1 MPKMKLIPLSC
12 LLAGA
17 FAVTSCG
24 DSGDTPSPYEG
35 GEQAAESNS
44 GEAPAAQSEA
54 IELGD
59 HAGRWSTESGAV
71 GEGSRLVIDLTS
83 EGDVSIDVRTM
94 ENGAEAIRE
103 SAMGK
108 ASAQGS
114 VIKGTVPDGEG
125 VHAVLEKYS
134 TWTLDPAG
142 TITGVA
148 GSEPVKIAKEGQ

>member
-1 MPKMKLIPLSC
+1 MPKIKMFPLAC
-12 LLAGA
+12 ILASA
-17 FAVTSCG
+17 FALASCG
-24 DSGDTPSPYEG
+24 DSGDTPSPFEG
-35 GEQAAESNS
+35 GEQASENAGNET
-44 GEAPAAQSEA
+44 AATQAEA
-54 IELGD
+54 IDLAD

-94 ENGAEAIRE
+94 ENGAEAIME

-134 TWTLDPAG
+134 TWTLDPSG
-142 TITGVA
+142 TITGAA
-148 GSEPVKIAKEGQ
+148 GSQPVKITKE